1 MKYRLIMNPSSRS
14 GKGRL
19 LWETCLAQLNAFNVD
34 YETFISESIEQ
45 CTSLAQEKGNF
56 DVVVALGGDGTINAV
71 LNGIAK
77 SQNKKLQLGVLYSG
91 TSPDFCTFH
100 KIDIEPEKAVKA
112 LVENE
117 CRKID
122 LVEIEYTT
130 INGKKITDYFSC
142 SCNVGLGQDVAETA
156 NKIRRYAGDKLGT
169 GLALVKTILKGDK
182 HNFELK
188 IASDNYSFESSN
200 HLAIIKN
207 PLIASG
213 LKLDFDLAPDDQKL
227 GVWVLSGF
235 SRLGM
240 FKLLPRFYNGKAGQN
255 SKGIFKYITEEPIE
269 LTEPAGLG
277 VEFDGDHHGYLP
289 LRVQIAKQKINLR
302 GSSA

>member
-19 LWETCLAQLNAFNVD
+19 LWETWFAQLNTLNVD
-34 YETFISESIEQ
+34 YEVFISESITQ
-45 CTSLAQEKGNF
+45 CTCMAQEKGNF
-56 DVVVALGGDGTINAV
+56 DVVVAVGGDGTINAV

-77 SQNKKLQLGVLYSG
+77 SKKQKLQLGVLYSG

-100 KIDIEPEKAVKA
+100 KIDIKPETAVKA
-112 LVENE
+112 LLENE
-117 CRKID
+117 CRKVD
-122 LVEIEYTT
+122 LVEIEYTD
-130 INGKKITDYFSC
+130 IDGEKVTDYFAC

-169 GLALVKTILKGDK
+169 GLALVKTIFKGDK

-213 LKLDFDLAPDDQKL
+213 LKLDFDLIPDDQKL

-240 FKLLPRFYNGKAGQN
+240 FKLFPRFYNGKAGQN
-255 SKGIFKYITEEPIE
+255 SKGIFKYITEKPIE
-269 LTEPAGLG
+269 VTEPAGLG
-277 VEFDGDHHGYLP
+277 IEFDGDHHGYLP
-289 LRVQIAKQKINLR
+289 LRVQIANQKINLR
-302 GSSA
+302 GSSV

>member
-1 MKYRLIMNPSSRS
+1 
-14 GKGRL
+14 
-19 LWETCLAQLNAFNVD
+19 LAQLNASNVD
-34 YETFISESIEQ
+34 YEAFISESIEQ
-45 CTSLAQEKGNF
+45 CTSLAQEDNF
-56 DVVVALGGDGTINAV
+56 DVAVAVGGDGTINAV

-77 SQNKKLQLGVLYSG
+77 SKNQKLQLGVLYSG

-100 KIDIEPEKAVKA
+100 NIDIEPNKAVKT
-112 LVENE
+112 LLENK

-122 LVEIEYTT
+122 LVEIEYTD
-130 INGKKITDYFSC
+130 INGEKITDYFAC
-142 SCNVGLGQDVAETA
+142 SCNVGLGRDVAESA
-156 NKIRRYAGDKLGT
+156 NKLRRYARDKLGT
-169 GLALVKTILKGDK
+169 GLALAKTILKGNK

-240 FKLLPRFYNGKAGQN
+240 LKLFPRFYNGKAGQN
-255 SKGIFKYITEEPIE
+255 SKGIFKHITEEAIE

-277 VEFDGDHHGYLP
+277 IEFDGDHHGYLP
-289 LRVQIAKQKINLR
+289 LRAQIANQKINLR
-302 GSSA
+302 GSAL